1 MVDSALGEKVE
12 EEVVGSVL
20 ERMEKEVVV
29 DSVLERME
37 EGEKKSVKSD

>member
-1 MVDSALGEKVE
+1 M
-12 EEVVGSVL
+12 GSVL
-20 ERMEKEVVV
+20 ERMEEEVVV

>member
-1 MVDSALGEKVE
+1 M
-12 EEVVGSVL
+12 VGSVL

-37 EGEKKSVKSD
+37 GEKKSVKSD